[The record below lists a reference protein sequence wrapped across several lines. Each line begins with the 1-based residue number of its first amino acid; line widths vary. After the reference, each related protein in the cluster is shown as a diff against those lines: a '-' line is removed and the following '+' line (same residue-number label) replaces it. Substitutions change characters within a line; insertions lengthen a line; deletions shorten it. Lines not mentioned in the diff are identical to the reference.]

1 MVILLIEKHDA
12 GWNKMIARAAFTLFN
27 GVNEVTKIVL
37 SSIMRCK
44 MINLILFRHFLELS
58 CVIWTDRNV
67 CQQLL
72 SLFQDLKSNSYAKFA
87 INNASFV
94 HS

>member
-12 GWNKMIARAAFTLFN
+12 GWNKMIASAAFTLFN

-37 SSIMRCK
+37 SSIM
-44 MINLILFRHFLELS
+44 INLILFRHFLELL

-94 HS
+94 HN